1 MTENIKVFE
10 LAKQMG
16 METIRLMDKLR
27 EFKIPVKS
35 HMAELDEAL
44 IEQIKVRFDEEKQK
58 LEQSKKST
66 KTTKSRKAA
75 APAAA
80 EAPAAPKAAAKA
92 AAKPAAAV
100 KKTVAKKAAGTTAA
114 KPSRT
119 VIRRKAG
126 VADEPTPAIEA
137 EVELAAP
144 QTAATT
150 DEPVKAVPQ
159 APPRPGMAQVISKI
173 DLKTTMGAPRGEQ
186 RGPGFRP
193 GMQQHQPDKQTQDG
207 PTDEKFDREEMGKLI
222 KQEALLQA
230 KKAAALLRETKIE
243 TFNASDFRKRE
254 LLFQPK
260 KKKILS
266 GRSALKTQITKKSA
280 QKRKIKVQG
289 GVTVLELAQ
298 NLSVKTDLLLKKLMA
313 LGTEATAQTFLD
325 LETAQVIATEYGYE
339 IENVEISD
347 DQLIQLSKEK
357 GTESSDLV
365 PRPPVVTVMGHVDHG
380 KTSLLDAI
388 RQANVAAGEAGGITQ
403 HIGAYSVEANGK
415 KITFLDTPGHE
426 AFTAMRARG
435 AKVTDIVILV
445 VAADDG
451 IMPQTREA
459 INHAKAAGVP
469 IIVAINKMDVP
480 GANPQKVLQTL
491 TEFELV
497 AEEWGGT
504 TIVAKVSALKKEG
517 IKELLEMVLLQA
529 EVLELKAKK
538 DLPGSGTV
546 IEARLEKGRG
556 SVATILVQEGTARQ
570 GDVVVAGTTY
580 GKIRSMLNDKGQAI
594 KECFPGEPMEILGLN
609 GTPQASDTFAVVED
623 EATAREIVQK
633 RLDKQRASGP
643 GVMKMT
649 LEDLFQKV
657 QATELKELPLIIKSD
672 VQGSAEAIKDMLAK
686 IESDKVKVKIL
697 SSSVG
702 GITESDVL
710 LASASKAVIIGFNVR
725 PEGGVSGI
733 AASEGVEIK
742 TYSIIYELLDD
753 VKKAMSGML
762 APTFVEKALGRA
774 EVRNVFSVSK
784 VGTIAGCSVTSGK
797 ITRQSQVRLLR
808 DSKIIYEG
816 KLASLK
822 RFKDDAREV
831 AEGYECGIGIE
842 NYNDIKVG
850 DVIEAFVK
858 EQVQTLLN

>member
-16 METIRLMDKLR
+16 METMRLMDKLR

-35 HMAELDEAL
+35 HMAELNEDL
-44 IEQIKVRFDEEKQK
+44 LKQIQDRFEEEKQK
-58 LEQSKKST
+58 LQATKKPA
-66 KTTKSRKAA
+66 KTTRTKKAVA
-75 APAAA
+75 SVETAT
-80 EAPAAPKAAAKA
+80 PKVAKA
-92 AAKPAAAV
+92 ATKATASDKKP
-100 KKTVAKKAAGTTAA
+100 TTKKASAA
-114 KPSRT
+114 SAKVSRT

-126 VADEPTPAIEA
+126 VAEEA
-137 EVELAAP
+137 A
-144 QTAATT
+144 
-150 DEPVKAVPQ
+150 EPVLEEKQVLAEQTQEPAKAEKPK
-159 APPRPGMAQVISKI
+159 PGTAQVISRI
-173 DLKTTMGAPRGEQ
+173 DLKTTTGKSIDERRPQGVEQ
-186 RGPGFRP
+186 QRKSSSEEEPN
-193 GMQQHQPDKQTQDG
+193 
-207 PTDEKFDREEMGKLI
+207 FDREEMGKLI

-230 KKAAALLRETKIE
+230 KKAAALLRETKVE
-243 TFNASDFRKRE
+243 TFNAADFKKRE

-260 KKKILS
+260 KKKVLS
-266 GRSALKTQITKKSA
+266 GRAALKTQITQKSA
-280 QKRKIKVQG
+280 QKRKIKVEG
-289 GVTVLELAQ
+289 GIKVLDLAQ
-298 NLSVKTDLLLKKLMA
+298 NMAVKAEQLIKKLKA
-313 LGTEATAQTFLD
+313 LGTEADNNTFLD
-325 LETAQVIATEYGYE
+325 VETAQVIASEYSYE
-339 IENVEISD
+339 IENVELSEE
-347 DQLIQLSKEK
+347 QLIEQSKQK
-357 GTESSDLV
+357 IVASDV
-365 PRPPVVTVMGHVDHG
+365 KEVTRPPVVTIMGHVDHG

-388 RQANVAAGEAGGITQ
+388 RSANVAAGEAGGITQ
-403 HIGAYSVEANGK
+403 HIGAYSVELNGR

-504 TIVAKVSALKKEG
+504 TIVAKVSALKKQG
-517 IKELLEMVLLQA
+517 IKELLEMILLQA
-529 EVLELKAKK
+529 DILELKAKK
-538 DLPGSGTV
+538 DIPATGTV

-556 SVATILVQEGTARQ
+556 AVATILVQQGYAKQ
-570 GDVVVAGTTY
+570 GDIIVAGTFY
-580 GKIRSMLNDKGQAI
+580 GKIRSMLNDKGVQQ
-594 KECFPGEPMEILGLN
+594 KECLPGEPAEILGLN
-609 GTPQASDTFAVVED
+609 GVPNAGDTFAVVD
-623 EATAREIVQK
+623 SEATAREIIQK
-633 RLDKQRASGP
+633 RIEKQKATSATT
-643 GVMKMT
+643 MKMT

-657 QATELKELPLIIKSD
+657 QKSEVKELPLIIKSD
-672 VQGSAEAIKDMLAK
+672 VQGSAEAIKEMLLK

-702 GITESDVL
+702 GISESDVL

-725 PEGGVSGI
+725 PETGVAPI
-733 AASEGVEIK
+733 AEKEGVEIK

-774 EVRNVFSVSK
+774 EVRNVFNVSK
-784 VGTIAGCSVTSGK
+784 VGTIAGCSVINGK
-797 ITRQSQVRLLR
+797 VTRQALVRLLR
-808 DSKIIYEG
+808 DSKIIFEG

-831 AEGYECGIGIE
+831 NEGYECGIGIE
-842 NYNDIKVG
+842 NYNDVKVG
-850 DVIEAFVK
+850 DIIEAYTK